1 MPPKKQLALRK
12 RLGRAVRKR
21 RKDLDIS
28 QEELGARASLDRTYI
43 SDIERGK
50 RNPSLD
56 IISGL
61 AKSLKVELSQLFK
74 MTESS

>member
-12 RLGRAVRKR
+12 RLGMAVRKR

-56 IISGL
+56 IIAGI
-61 AKSLKVELSQLFK
+61 AKSLKVELSQLFR
-74 MTESS
+74 MTES

>member
-12 RLGRAVRKR
+12 RLGRAVRKL

-56 IISGL
+56 IIAGI
-61 AKSLKVELSQLFK
+61 AKSLKVELSQLFR
-74 MTESS
+74 MTESQ